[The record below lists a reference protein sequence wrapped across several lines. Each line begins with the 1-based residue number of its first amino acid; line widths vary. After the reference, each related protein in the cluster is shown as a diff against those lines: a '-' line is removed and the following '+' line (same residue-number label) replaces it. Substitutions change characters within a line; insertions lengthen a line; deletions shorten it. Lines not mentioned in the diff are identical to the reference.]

1 MPSNLVPLTLAIQS
15 FCLDLILQR
24 LMADSVREQD
34 VGASFIAVKFISEWR
49 MRTVSTTCFFL
60 IYFKTA
66 RCVQMQCHSSKIG
79 GERGETKRVLGRQ
92 QADQTAKRIHGS
104 VMLLHAV
111 AGIVLPM

>member
-1 MPSNLVPLTLAIQS
+1 
-15 FCLDLILQR
+15 
-24 LMADSVREQD
+24 MADSVREQD

-49 MRTVSTTCFFL
+49 MRTVSTTFFFGYISKL
-60 IYFKTA
+60 PVVCKL
-66 RCVQMQCHSSKIG
+66 QCHSSKIG

>member
-1 MPSNLVPLTLAIQS
+1 MEDEKGINNMFV
-15 FCLDLILQR
+15 F
-24 LMADSVREQD
+24 
-34 VGASFIAVKFISEWR
+34 W
-49 MRTVSTTCFFL
+49 

>member
-1 MPSNLVPLTLAIQS
+1 
-15 FCLDLILQR
+15 
-24 LMADSVREQD
+24 MADSVREQD
-34 VGASFIAVKFISEWR
+34 VGAIFIAVKFISEWR
-49 MRTVSTTCFFL
+49 MRTVSATFFFW

-66 RCVQMQCHSSKIG
+66 RCVQTQYHSSKIG

-92 QADQTAKRIHGS
+92 QADQTAKS